1 VSKKIKD
8 IGVISFLTAISRVL
22 GMVRDQLAAAILGAT
37 IFNTAFLTAFR
48 LPNLF
53 RRLLGEGSLT
63 AAFVPTLQEELH
75 ENGRPGAYVL
85 LNKVVSWLLVVT
97 GGLVALVMQ
106 VFSRSRLIPGLDSKW
121 YLVADLTVLLFP
133 YLALVCIAAAF
144 NATLNVFERFTE
156 PALSPIWLNLSM
168 ILSLGVAGLHWA
180 KTPLGEVHWWCAG
193 VLVGGFLQMAVPAGV
208 LIHDGWRPRF
218 DLGLSPRVREIAA
231 LMTPGFFGT
240 AIYQVNTTV
249 SGVLAYSI
257 NDSAGTLLFYANR
270 LMELPIGVFAI
281 AVSTVVYPLIARHA
295 VTQNFT
301 AMAGDFRK
309 GLRLILIINVPA
321 AVGLA
326 LLSGP
331 IVRLL
336 YQHGK
341 FTAEDSH
348 AMTPLLAL
356 FVVGLPFFSM
366 VNLIVRA
373 FYAVKDTSTPVKVA
387 VVDFLVNLVLSVSLM
402 HWLGAIGLVIAS
414 TTAIIVQMVLLQR
427 ALARRLPG
435 MTLAP
440 LWPSVAKVMLG
451 ALVMGVVVWAGWQL
465 VGNIGAEIHFPI
477 YKVHLKVH
485 VADLVAVL
493 GLIPLGVAVYG
504 VVLWLVKIE
513 GHDEF
518 STLLGKLRAKFFKQ
532 SASPL

>member
-8 IGVISFLTAISRVL
+8 IGVISFLTVISRVL
-22 GMVRDQLAAAILGAT
+22 GYVRDALSAWIIGPN

-85 LNKVVSWLLVVT
+85 LSKVVSWLLIVT
-97 GGLVALVMQ
+97 GGLVALAML
-106 VFSRSRLIPGLDSKW
+106 VFSRSRLIPGLEPKW

-168 ILSLGVAGLHWA
+168 ILSLGVAGVHWA
-180 KTPLGEVHWWCAG
+180 KTPLEEVHWWCAG

-240 AIYQVNTTV
+240 AIYQVNITV
-249 SGVLAYSI
+249 SGLLAYSI
-257 NDSAGTLLFYANR
+257 NDSAGSLMFYSGR

-281 AVSTVVYPLIARHA
+281 AVSTVVYPLIARH
-295 VTQNFT
+295 VVQQNFT
-301 AMAGDFRK
+301 AMADDFRK

-321 AVGLA
+321 AAGLA

-331 IVRLL
+331 IVQLL
-336 YQHGK
+336 YQQGK

-348 AMTPLLAL
+348 AMAPLLAL
-356 FVVGLPFFSM
+356 YVVGLPFFSV
-366 VNLIVRA
+366 VNLTIRA
-373 FYAVKDTSTPVKVA
+373 FYAMKDTSTPVKVA
-387 VVDFLVNLVLSVSLM
+387 VVDFLVNLVLSLSLM
-402 HWLGAIGLVIAS
+402 RWLGAAGLVIAS

-427 ALARRLPG
+427 ALTRRLPG
-435 MTLAP
+435 MTLTP
-440 LWPSVAKVMLG
+440 LWPSLVKVVLG
-451 ALVMGVVVWAGWQL
+451 TLVMGVVVWSGWQL
-465 VGNIGAEIHFPI
+465 VRNMGVVIHLSR
-477 YKVHLKVH
+477 LKVH
-485 VADLVAVL
+485 VADLIAVF
-493 GLIPLGVAVYG
+493 GLIPLGVLAYG
-504 VVLWLVKIE
+504 VTLWLLRIE

-518 STLLGKLRAKFFKQ
+518 NILLGKLRAKLFGQ

>member
-1 VSKKIKD
+1 
-8 IGVISFLTAISRVL
+8 
-22 GMVRDQLAAAILGAT
+22 
-37 IFNTAFLTAFR
+37 
-48 LPNLF
+48 
-53 RRLLGEGSLT
+53 
-63 AAFVPTLQEELH
+63 
-75 ENGRPGAYVL
+75 
-85 LNKVVSWLLVVT
+85 
-97 GGLVALVMQ
+97 
-106 VFSRSRLIPGLDSKW
+106 
-121 YLVADLTVLLFP
+121 
-133 YLALVCIAAAF
+133 
-144 NATLNVFERFTE
+144 
-156 PALSPIWLNLSM
+156 
-168 ILSLGVAGLHWA
+168 
-180 KTPLGEVHWWCAG
+180 
-193 VLVGGFLQMAVPAGV
+193 
-208 LIHDGWRPRF
+208 
-218 DLGLSPRVREIAA
+218 
-231 LMTPGFFGT
+231 MTPGFFGT

-249 SGVLAYSI
+249 SGLLAYSI

-301 AMAGDFRK
+301 SMADDFRK

-373 FYAVKDTSTPVKVA
+373 FYALKDTATPVKVA
-387 VVDFLVNLVLSVSLM
+387 VVDFLVNLVLSISLM

-465 VGNIGAEIHFPI
+465 VGNISADIRFHVS
-477 YKVHLKVH
+477 KVHLKVH
-485 VADLVAVL
+485 VADLIAVL

-513 GHDEF
+513 GHAEF
-518 STLLGKLRAKFFKQ
+518 STLLGKLRTKFLRT
-532 SASPL
+532 S

>member
-1 VSKKIKD
+1 LLRENLNAKTEVVSKKIKD
-8 IGVISFLTAISRVL
+8 IGVISFLTIISRVL
-22 GMVRDQLAAAILGAT
+22 GLVRDQLSAWIFGAS
-37 IFNTAFLTAFR
+37 IFNTAFTTAFR

-85 LNKVVSWLLVVT
+85 LNKVVSWLLIVT
-97 GGLVALVMQ
+97 GGLVALAML
-106 VFSRSRLIPGLDSKW
+106 VFSRSRLIPGLEPKW

-180 KTPLGEVHWWCAG
+180 KTPLAEVHWWCAG

-231 LMTPGFFGT
+231 LMTPGFLGT

-257 NDSAGTLLFYANR
+257 NDSAGALLFYANR

-281 AVSTVVYPLIARHA
+281 AVSTVVYPLIAKHA
-295 VTQNFT
+295 VEQNFT
-301 AMAGDFRK
+301 AMADDFRK
-309 GLRLILIINVPA
+309 GLRLVLIINVPA
-321 AVGLA
+321 AAGLA

-356 FVVGLPFFSM
+356 FVVGLPFFSV
-366 VNLIVRA
+366 VNLTVRA
-373 FYAVKDTSTPVKVA
+373 FYAMKDTATPVKIA
-387 VVDFLVNLVLSVSLM
+387 LIDFVINLVLCLALRHS
-402 HWLGAIGLVIAS
+402 LGAVGLVVAS
-414 TTAIIVQMVLLQR
+414 TTAIVVQTLLLQR
-427 ALARRLPG
+427 ALARRVPG
-435 MTLAP
+435 MHFGL
-440 LWPSVAKVMLG
+440 LWRSVAKVCAATLAMS
-451 ALVMGVVVWAGWQL
+451 VVVWAGQYWL
-465 VGNIGAEIHFPI
+465 AGAGLGRRGDFIA
-477 YKVHLKVH
+477 
-485 VADLVAVL
+485 VA
-493 GLIPLGVAVYG
+493 GLIPLGMVVYG

-513 GHDEF
+513 GHAEF
-518 STLLGKLRAKFFKQ
+518 STLLGKFRAKFF
-532 SASPL
+532 